1 MNRQLLKVLSG
12 AVMLAVLLAACGG
25 AAAPTAAPAV
35 APTAAPAAAPDKVA
49 LQSKWVVQAQF
60 AGYYA
65 ALDQGYYKDENLDV
79 TILEGGPNIA
89 PEQVVASG
97 GAQFGIDWMGSL
109 LSSRDQGVNLVNI
122 GQVFQRGA
130 ILEVTWKD
138 SNISGVGDLKGKTVG
153 VWGFGNEFD
162 LYAALAKYNI
172 NKDKDL
178 TIFQQPFDMNDF
190 LNKKIDAA
198 AAMTYNEYA
207 QVLEAG
213 HSPSELNVINFT
225 TEGTAMLE
233 DGIFVTADWL
243 KDSKNQDIAVRF
255 LRASF
260 KGWMY
265 CRDNQAACVDIVVK
279 HGPALGKNHQ
289 AWMMNEINKLIWP
302 SPSGIGVL
310 DDADWQRTANT
321 ALKFGVIKAA
331 ASKDSYTTDYAQKAL
346 SGLTGDTK
354 GASWQPT
361 AVTLDGAK
369 P

>member
-1 MNRQLLKVLSG
+1 MKSRRYPFFAGLM
-12 AVMLAVLLAACGG
+12 AVALTVAACGG
-25 AAAPTAAPAV
+25 AATPAG
-35 APTAAPAAAPDKVA
+35 PADKVS
-49 LQSKWVVQAQF
+49 LQLKWVTPAQF

-65 ALDQGYYKDENLDV
+65 ALDQGFYKAQNLDV

-97 GAQFGIDWMGSL
+97 GAQFGLDWMGSL
-109 LSSRDQGVNLVNI
+109 LSSREQNVNLVNI

-138 SNISGVGDLKGKTVG
+138 ANITSVDGLKGKTVG

-162 LYAALAKYNI
+162 LYAALAKHNI
-172 NKDKDL
+172 NKDSDVN
-178 TIFQQPFDMNDF
+178 IFQQPFDMNDF
-190 LNKKIDAA
+190 LNHKIDAA

-225 TEGTAMLE
+225 DEGTAMLE
-233 DGIFVTADWL
+233 DGIFTTADWI
-243 KDSKNQDIAVRF
+243 KDAKNQDIATRF
-255 LRASF
+255 LRASYQ
-260 KGWMY
+260 GWIY
-265 CRDNQAACVDIVVK
+265 CRDHQDACVDIVVK

-302 SPSGIGVL
+302 SPNGIGVM
-310 DDADWQRTANT
+310 DDAAWQRTADT
-321 ALKFGVIKAA
+321 ALKFGVIKNA
-331 ASKDSYTTDYAQKAL
+331 ASKDSYTTAYTTKAL
-346 SGLTGDTK
+346 SGITDDTK
-354 GASWQPT
+354 GASWKPAT
-361 AVTLDGAK
+361 VTLDGAK

>member
-1 MNRQLLKVLSG
+1 MNRQWLKVLSG
-12 AVMLAVLLAACGG
+12 IAVVAVLLSACGG
-25 AAAPTAAPAV
+25 AAAPA
-35 APTAAPAAAPDKVA
+35 APTAAPKTPDKIA

-79 TILEGGPNIA
+79 SILEGGPNIA

-130 ILEVTWKD
+130 ILEVTWKN
-138 SNISGVGDLKGKTVG
+138 SNINGVGDLKGKTVG

-213 HSPSELNVINFT
+213 HSPSELNIINFT
-225 TEGTAMLE
+225 NEGTAMLE

-243 KDSKNQDIAVRF
+243 KDPKNQDIAVRF

-260 KGWMY
+260 KGWIY

-302 SPSGIGVL
+302 SPNGIGIM
-310 DDADWQRTANT
+310 DDATWQRTADT

-331 ASKDSYTTDYAQKAL
+331 ASKDAYTTDYAQKAL

-354 GASWQPT
+354 GTSWQPT
-361 AVTLDGAK
+361 TVTLDGAK

>member
-1 MNRQLLKVLSG
+1 MKSRTYPFFAGLM
-12 AVMLAVLLAACGG
+12 AVALILTAC
-25 AAAPTAAPAV
+25 ASAPA
-35 APTAAPAAAPDKVA
+35 TAGPADKVS
-49 LQSKWVVQAQF
+49 LQLKWVTQAQF

-65 ALDQGYYKDENLDV
+65 ALDQGFFKAQNLDV

-97 GAQFGIDWMGSL
+97 GVQFGLDWMGSL
-109 LSSRDQGVNLVNI
+109 LSSREQKVNLVNI

-138 SNISGVGDLKGKTVG
+138 AGITSVDGLKGKTVG

-162 LYAALAKYNI
+162 LYAALAKHNI
-172 NKDKDL
+172 NKDSDVS
-178 TIFQQPFDMNDF
+178 IFQQPFDMNDF
-190 LNKKIDAA
+190 LNRKIDAA

-225 TEGTAMLE
+225 DEGTAMLE
-233 DGIFVTADWL
+233 DGIFTTADWL
-243 KDSKNQDIAVRF
+243 KDAKNQDIATRF
-255 LRASF
+255 LRASYQ
-260 KGWMY
+260 GWIY
-265 CRDNQAACVDIVVK
+265 CRDHQDACVDIVVK

-302 SPSGIGVL
+302 SPSGIGQM
-310 DDADWQRTANT
+310 DSAAWQRTADT
-321 ALKFGVIKAA
+321 ALKFGVIKTAA
-331 ASKDSYTTDYAQKAL
+331 GKDSYTTDYTTKAL
-346 SGLTGDTK
+346 AGITDDTK
-354 GASWQPT
+354 GADWKPT
-361 AVTLDGAK
+361 TVTLTGAK

>member
-1 MNRQLLKVLSG
+1 MKPRGYQIFTGLM
-12 AVMLAVLLAACGG
+12 ALALILTACGG
-25 AAAPTAAPAV
+25 AIATTAPT
-35 APTAAPAAAPDKVA
+35 TPDKVN
-49 LQSKWVVQAQF
+49 LQLKWNTQAQF

-65 ALDQGYYKDENLDV
+65 ALDQGYYKAQNLDV
-79 TILEGGPNIA
+79 TILEGGANIA

-109 LSSRDQGVNLVNI
+109 LSSRDQKVNLVNI
-122 GQVFQRGA
+122 AQVFQRGA
-130 ILEVTWKD
+130 ILELSWKD
-138 SNISGVGDLKGKTVG
+138 ANIQGVDGLKGKTVG

-162 LYAALAKYNI
+162 LYAALAKHNI
-172 NKDKDL
+172 NKDSDVN
-178 TIFQQPFDMNDF
+178 IYQQPFDMNDF
-190 LNKKIDAA
+190 LNRKIDAA

-225 TEGTAMLE
+225 DEGTAMLE
-233 DGIFVTADWL
+233 DGIFTTADWI
-243 KDSKNQDIAVRF
+243 KDAKNQDIATRF

-260 KGWMY
+260 QGWIY

-302 SPSGIGVL
+302 SPNGIGQM
-310 DDADWQRTANT
+310 DPAAWQRTADT

-331 ASKDSYTTDYAQKAL
+331 ASKDSYTTDYATKAL
-346 SGLTGDTK
+346 TGISGDTK

-361 AVTLDGAK
+361 TVTLDGAK

>member
-1 MNRQLLKVLSG
+1 MKHRTLKVLS
-12 AVMLAVLLAACGG
+12 LAVAVALVLTACGG
-25 AAAPTAAPAV
+25 AAPKAA
-35 APTAAPAAAPDKVA
+35 DKVS
-49 LQSKWVVQAQF
+49 LQLKWVTQAQF

-97 GAQFGIDWMGSL
+97 GAQFGLDWMGSL
-109 LSSRDQGVNLVNI
+109 LSSREQNVNLVNVA
-122 GQVFQRGA
+122 QVFQRGA
-130 ILEVTWKD
+130 ILEVSWKD
-138 SNISGVGDLKGKTVG
+138 SSISGVPDLKGKTVG

-162 LYAALAKYNI
+162 LYAALSKHGI
-172 NKDKDL
+172 NKDSDL

-190 LNKKIDAA
+190 LNRNIDAA

-225 TEGTAMLE
+225 DEGTAMLE
-233 DGIFVTADWL
+233 DGIFTTAEWL
-243 KDSKNQDIAVRF
+243 NNAQNQDITVRF

-260 KGWMY
+260 KGWIY

-289 AWMMNEINKLIWP
+289 EWQMNEINKLIWP
-302 SPSGIGVL
+302 SANGIGIM
-310 DDADWQRTANT
+310 DEAAWQRTADT
-321 ALKFGVIKAA
+321 ALNFGVITKA
-331 ASKDSYTTDYAQKAL
+331 ASKEAYTTEYAQKAL
-346 SGLTGDTK
+346 QGLSGDTK
-354 GASWQPT
+354 GAAWQPIS
-361 AVTLDGAK
+361 VTLEGAM

>member
-1 MNRQLLKVLSG
+1 MKSRKYPFFAGLV
-12 AVMLAVLLAACGG
+12 AVALIVTACGG
-25 AAAPTAAPAV
+25 AAAPAGPA
-35 APTAAPAAAPDKVA
+35 DKVS
-49 LQSKWVVQAQF
+49 LQLKWVTQAQF

-65 ALDQGYYKDENLDV
+65 ALDQGFFKAQNLDV

-97 GAQFGIDWMGSL
+97 GAQFGLDWMGSL
-109 LSSRDQGVNLVNI
+109 LSSREQKVNLVNI

-138 SNISGVGDLKGKTVG
+138 AGITSVDGLKGKTVG

-162 LYAALAKYNI
+162 LYAALAKHNI
-172 NKDKDL
+172 NKDSDVS
-178 TIFQQPFDMNDF
+178 IFQQPFDMNDF
-190 LNKKIDAA
+190 LNHKIDAA

-225 TEGTAMLE
+225 DEGTAMLE
-233 DGIFVTADWL
+233 DGIFTTADWL
-243 KDSKNQDIAVRF
+243 KDAKNQDIATRF
-255 LRASF
+255 LRASYQ
-260 KGWMY
+260 GWIY
-265 CRDNQAACVDIVVK
+265 CRDHQDSCVDIVVK

-289 AWMMNEINKLIWP
+289 AWMMNEINKLVWP
-302 SPSGIGVL
+302 SPSGIGQM
-310 DDADWQRTANT
+310 DPAAWQRTADT

-331 ASKDSYTTDYAQKAL
+331 ASKDSYSTDYTTKAL
-346 SGLTGDTK
+346 AGITDDTK
-354 GASWQPT
+354 GATWKPAT
-361 AVTLDGAK
+361 VTLTGAK

>member
-1 MNRQLLKVLSG
+1 MSRQGLKIMSG
-12 AVMLAVLLAACGG
+12 IVVMVVLLAACGG
-25 AAAPTAAPAV
+25 STTPT
-35 APTAAPAAAPDKVA
+35 TASTTPDKVT

-65 ALDQGYYKDENLDV
+65 ALDQGYYKDEDLDV
-79 TILEGGPNIA
+79 NILEGGPNIA

-109 LSSRDQGVNLVNI
+109 LSSRDQGVDLVNVA
-122 GQVFQRGA
+122 QVFQRGA
-130 ILEVTWKD
+130 ILEVSWKD
-138 SNISGVGDLKGKTVG
+138 SNINGVGDLKGKTVG

-162 LYAALAKYNI
+162 LLAALSKHNI
-172 NKDKDL
+172 DKDTDL

-190 LNKKIDAA
+190 LNRKIDAA

-213 HSPSELNVINFT
+213 HSPSELNIINFT
-225 TEGTAMLE
+225 NEGTAMLK
-233 DGIFVTADWL
+233 DGVFATADWL
-243 KDSKNQDIAVRF
+243 KDPKNQDITVRF

-302 SPSGIGVL
+302 SPNGIGVM
-310 DDADWQRTANT
+310 DDAAWQRTADT
-321 ALKFGVIKAA
+321 ALNFGVIKDP
-331 ASKDSYTTDYAQKAL
+331 ASKAAYTTEDAQKAL
-346 SGLTGDTK
+346 PGLSGDTQ
-354 GASWQPT
+354 GASWQPIE
-361 AVTLDGAK
+361 VTLDGAK